1 MQLTVS
7 RTTNKLKWQA
17 VYCTSL
23 FIHESYSLQLSTEVL
38 SPEWHMVPR
47 AQVHH
52 GQYSMNDQTAQPNV
66 IDHCCFS
73 FPSPKI
79 QIL

>member
-1 MQLTVS
+1 
-7 RTTNKLKWQA
+7 
-17 VYCTSL
+17 
-23 FIHESYSLQLSTEVL
+23 
-38 SPEWHMVPR
+38 MVPR

-73 FPSPKI
+73 LPSPKM